1 MGADD
6 IIFQD
11 PGSLRCLIDGIG
23 TNEIN
28 LLGRIG
34 ITNVVVLMNQQ
45 QDQWLEPLQVFQNLV
60 NVIKSNYPS
69 VVDQNHILNCI
80 SVLIHSISRDDS
92 LIDRPSQP
100 VLNLIDSSKKITL
113 DLQKIEGVDQ
123 YLAYL
128 LWRSKYTRNSL
139 VVTSGNPPVSKLGP
153 SPYQIYGQILKYNL
167 LSPRDGHKIYLRLLS
182 IQALFDNPN
191 FLVAG
196 PPPVCGSGC

>member
-11 PGSLRCLIDGIG
+11 PGTLSCIIDGIG
-23 TNEIN
+23 TNEIF
-28 LLGRIG
+28 LLGQIG
-34 ITNVVVLMNQQ
+34 VTNVAVLMNQQ
-45 QDQWLEPLQVFQNLV
+45 QNQWLEPLEVFENLN

-80 SVLIHSISRDDS
+80 SVLIHSISRNDS
-92 LIDRPSQP
+92 LIDQPSQS
-100 VLNLIDSSKKITL
+100 VLVLIESCKKVTL
-113 DLQKIEGVDQ
+113 DLQNIQGVDQ

-128 LWRSKYTRNSL
+128 LWRSKYTKSSL
-139 VVTSGNPPVSKLGP
+139 IITSGTPPVSKLGP
-153 SPYQIYGQILKYNL
+153 SPYMIYGQILKYNL
-167 LSPRDGHKIYLRLLS
+167 LSPRDGHRIYMRLLS